1 MSLKRVSNRKT
12 KFTIDGSERQNRSD
26 SVLNVSLGDR
36 SYDIHV
42 APRGLKEAGPLT
54 RKSCPKAR
62 RLLVISNKRVFGLY
76 GRALTS
82 SLKGSGFEVISF
94 LIGDGERFKS
104 LKTAEKVLSFLIESR
119 FERTDAILGFG
130 GGVVGDL
137 AGFIAAL
144 YLRGVDYIQIPTT
157 LLAQIDSSVGG
168 KTAVNHK
175 LGKNLIGAFYQPR
188 LVIIDPETL
197 TTLPE
202 REMTAGLCEAIKY
215 GVIRDRS
222 LFGSIESNIAR
233 LKAFDMN
240 ALVPMIRR
248 SCEIKAEVV
257 SKDERESGLRMILNF
272 GHTVGHAL
280 EAVTSYRRFKHGEAV
295 GYGMIAASRIALKV
309 NGFSPEEANRISS
322 LIHASGKLPRLN
334 NIDPDA
340 TYLAISR
347 DKKMSGG
354 KLSFILP
361 DSIGVVVIRRDV
373 SPRIITET
381 IRKLITAG

>member
-1 MSLKRVSNRKT
+1 MKISN
-12 KFTIDGSERQNRSD
+12 S
-26 SVLNVSLGDR
+26 SVLNVALGDR
-36 SYDIHV
+36 SYDIHLV
-42 APRGLKEAGPLT
+42 PGGLKAAGALIKKT
-54 RKSCPKAR
+54 CPVAR
-62 RLLVISNKRVFGLY
+62 RLLVISNKRVFNLY
-76 GRALTS
+76 GS
-82 SLKGSGFEVISF
+82 SLTESLRAAGFLVEPF

-104 LKTAEKVLSFLIESR
+104 LQTAEKVLSFLIEAG
-119 FERTDAILGFG
+119 FERSDAIVGFG

-137 AGFIAAL
+137 AGFVAAL

-197 TTLPE
+197 KTLPA

-215 GVIRDRS
+215 GVIRDRW
-222 LFGSIESNIAR
+222 LFHMIEAEIGR
-233 LKAFDMN
+233 LKTFDLN
-240 ALVPMIRR
+240 VLVPMIRR
-248 SCEIKAEVV
+248 CCEIKAEVV

-295 GYGMIAASRIALKV
+295 GYGMIAASRIALKM
-309 NGFSPEEANRISS
+309 NGFSPIEADRIAS
-322 LIHASGKLPRLN
+322 LIHATGRLPN
-334 NIDPDA
+334 VSNIDPDETFRA
-340 TYLAISR
+340 MSR

-381 IRKLITAG
+381 IKKMIAAG